1 MQTIPLLHPHPSP
14 AQAHPQP
21 RRRPTVPSQ
30 VPPAEAPFPFTISV
44 AADEERLGKAAGMR
58 SEAYGRH
65 MPELREKL
73 NRIEPLDR
81 EAGVCVLVAEAKQGG
96 AAVGTIRIQTN
107 QYRPLL
113 IEQAVELPPSKGLV
127 LAELSRLAVSQEPIG
142 TMAKLAIFKATYQYC
157 LLAGIDRLVIGARS
171 PLDRQY
177 RGLLFDD
184 LFPGKGMI
192 PLPYVNNVPHH
203 ILFLDIPTAAMCWEA
218 ARNPMHRF
226 LVEPNHPDIDFG
238 LTRELTEALQ

>member
-1 MQTIPLLHPHPSP
+1 
-14 AQAHPQP
+14 
-21 RRRPTVPSQ
+21 
-30 VPPAEAPFPFTISV
+30 
-44 AADEERLGKAAGMR
+44 
-58 SEAYGRH
+58 
-65 MPELREKL
+65 
-73 NRIEPLDR
+73 
-81 EAGVCVLVAEAKQGG
+81 
-96 AAVGTIRIQTN
+96 
-107 QYRPLL
+107 
-113 IEQAVELPPSKGLV
+113 
-127 LAELSRLAVSQEPIG
+127 
-142 TMAKLAIFKATYQYC
+142 MAKLAIFKATYQYC